1 MAIRS
6 PKSTPNNAT
15 GSILG
20 ILLTLYSLTNKTSND
35 EVLEMLKQGQIPN
48 TFNRRGRKI
57 IESMITPETFTG
69 EYAIQYIK
77 NAKSYRK
84 SMKV

>member
-1 MAIRS
+1 MAT
-6 PKSTPNNAT
+6 KK
-15 GSILG
+15 GGLG
-20 ILLTLYSLTNKTSND
+20 KGLGKGLDVLIQAND

-48 TFNRRGRKI
+48 IFNRRGRKI

-84 SMKV
+84 SIKV